1 MDQQERVVISI
12 GGSIVAPPNLDTTY
26 IDSLARLLVDLSKT
40 RKIYCVTGGGW
51 IARQYIEAGRQFGA
65 DEEELD
71 LIGIAAT
78 RMNAQLLIAALTK
91 YTEVPVRPMASVE
104 ATVESSEGY
113 QVSVM
118 GGTYPGHSTDYVGVE
133 LAVRS
138 KATRFVNAT
147 NVNGVY
153 SADPNLVAT
162 AEMYKEISIDALIKM
177 MGVEWKMA
185 GMKTVIDGPAL
196 KLIREKRVPTFVVNG
211 KNLPELAKALQGQEH
226 QGTRITFS
234 EEPAG
239 ASGKP
244 APTPVQKK

>member
-1 MDQQERVVISI
+1 MDQKETVVISI

-26 IDSLARLLVDLSKT
+26 IDSLARLLVELSKT
-40 RKIYCVTGGGW
+40 RRIFCVTGGGW

-78 RMNAQLLIAALTK
+78 RMNAQLLIAALSK

-113 QVSVM
+113 KIAVM
-118 GGTYPGHSTDYVGVE
+118 GGTYPGHSTDFVGVE
-133 LAVRS
+133 LAIRS
-138 KATRFVNAT
+138 KAVRFINAT
-147 NVNGVY
+147 NVDGVY

-162 AEMYKEISIDALIKM
+162 AEMYKEVSIEALIKM

-185 GMKTVIDGPAL
+185 GAKTVIDGPAL
-196 KLIREKRVPTFVVNG
+196 KLIREKKVPTFVVNG
-211 KNLPELAKALQGQEH
+211 KNLPEFAKAIQGQAYH
-226 QGTRITFS
+226 GTRITFAES
-234 EEPAG
+234 TPVE
-239 ASGKP
+239 GKP
-244 APTPVQKK
+244 SAPVAKK